1 MTFGGSTNVK
11 GELRTVQAILGNGI
25 KKNILISVLHLQA
38 SNTALQKQVAGEK
51 ETKVKLALEL
61 KDLHSQ
67 IQHMKIERNKLL
79 AALSEKVRASVS

>member
-1 MTFGGSTNVK
+1 
-11 GELRTVQAILGNGI
+11 
-25 KKNILISVLHLQA
+25 LHLQA

-79 AALSEKVRASVS
+79 HSKEATNLLWKGWPYKRGLLKSPPNKNICMSDLQVLY

>member
-1 MTFGGSTNVK
+1 VFLSKYAKFRKLSN
-11 GELRTVQAILGNGI
+11 
-25 KKNILISVLHLQA
+25 KKNSSFSQ
-38 SNTALQKQVAGEK
+38 QVAGEK

>member
-1 MTFGGSTNVK
+1 M
-11 GELRTVQAILGNGI
+11 
-25 KKNILISVLHLQA
+25 ISVLHLQA